1 MNIEIWLQL
10 VAICLLGAMS
20 PGPSLALIV
29 TNTFAGGRTYG
40 IITSLAHGVGIGIWA
55 FFTAV
60 GIAGLLVNESGI
72 LLTMQFV
79 GACLIAYIGFRT
91 IFSNNEVSIEQNDI
105 KSTGSKTLLR
115 GASEGFLISILN
127 PKIALFFLAIFSHL
141 VQPDS
146 SWIET
151 SLMGVTAA
159 LIDACWYILIALI
172 LTGSNIVNIFQ
183 NRARIASMISG
194 IFLILIAIYLFIEMI
209 QDWVGTGLLTI

>member
-10 VAICLLGAMS
+10 VAICFLGAIS
-20 PGPSLALIV
+20 PGPSLALVV

-40 IITSLAHGVGIGIWA
+40 IITSLAHGIGIGIWA
-55 FFTAV
+55 FLTAV
-60 GIAGLLVNESGI
+60 GITGLLVNASGI
-72 LLTMQFV
+72 LVTMQIV

-105 KSTGSKTLLR
+105 KSTGSRTLLR

-146 SWIET
+146 SWTET
-151 SLMGVTAA
+151 TLMGVTAA
-159 LIDACWYILIALI
+159 VIDACWYILVALV
-172 LTGSNIVNIFQ
+172 LTGSNIVKIFQ
-183 NRARIASMISG
+183 NKVKVASRVSG
-194 IFLILIAIYLFIEMI
+194 IFLIFVAVYLFIKMMH
-209 QDWVGTGLLTI
+209 DWVGFVLL

>member
-1 MNIEIWLQL
+1 MNIEIWIQL

-55 FFTAV
+55 FFTAI

-72 LLTMQFV
+72 MLSMQFG
-79 GACLIAYIGFRT
+79 GACLIAYIVFRT

-105 KSTGSKTLLR
+105 KSTGSRTLLR

-159 LIDACWYILIALI
+159 LIDACWYILVALI
-172 LTGSNIVNIFQ
+172 LTGSNIVNVFQ
-183 NRARIASMISG
+183 NRAKIVSMISG
-194 IFLILIAIYLFIEMI
+194 IFLILIAIYLFIQMI
-209 QDWVGTGLLTI
+209 HDWVGTGLLTI

>member
-1 MNIEIWLQL
+1 MNIEIWIQL

-55 FFTAV
+55 FLTAI

-72 LLTMQFV
+72 LLTMQIV
-79 GACLIAYIGFRT
+79 GACLIGYIGFRT
-91 IFSNNEVSIEQNDI
+91 IFANNEVSIQQNDI
-105 KSTGSKTLLR
+105 KSTSSRTLLR

-146 SWIET
+146 SWTET
-151 SLMGVTAA
+151 SLMGFTAA
-159 LIDACWYILIALI
+159 IIDTCWYILVALI
-172 LTGSNIVNIFQ
+172 LTGSNIGSIFQ
-183 NRARIASMISG
+183 KRAKVASMISG
-194 IFLILIAIYLFIEMI
+194 IFLILIALYLFSEMI
-209 QDWVGTGLLTI
+209 QRLL